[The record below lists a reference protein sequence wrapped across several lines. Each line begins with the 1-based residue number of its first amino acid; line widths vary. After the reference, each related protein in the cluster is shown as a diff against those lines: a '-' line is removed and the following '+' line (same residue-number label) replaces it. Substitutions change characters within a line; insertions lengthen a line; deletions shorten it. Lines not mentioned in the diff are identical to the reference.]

1 MKILAQTMKDGSV
14 RIVDAPSPLIAPGFV
29 RIRPLWSAISPGTEG
44 NKIVTGR
51 MSLIGK
57 ARAKPEQVKQV
68 LAMVG
73 QLGLRNTIQKVRDKL
88 DGAGPLGYS
97 LAGLVTELG
106 PEVDHVAVGD
116 LVACAGGGYANH
128 ADEVVVPRNLV
139 VKVPDGVSAEAA
151 SMSTL
156 AAIALQGVRLAEP
169 TLGESAVVVGLGVIG
184 QMACRLLQANGCRV
198 FATDISGAAVA
209 RTLELGLAQGGGQ
222 LGTDA
227 VESQVGD
234 FTRGRGADLVL
245 ICAATASSDPV
256 AMSGRIC
263 RQRGRVVVV
272 GAVGM
277 DLPRENYYEKEI
289 RFSVSCSYGPGRYD
303 PTYEEAGLDYPAGFV
318 RWTEGRNLEAV
329 MDLMAAGTFE
339 PVALVTHRFE
349 FAEAPR
355 AYAMIADRSEP
366 YSGILLHYPAQP
378 APPVRRVELAGQRRH
393 GGNIGVGFV
402 GTGSFAQTFLL
413 PPLRS
418 DGRVRLEAIF
428 TRTGLTAADVGARN
442 GFAVAVDSPEAVIG
456 HEGTD
461 ALVVATRHDQ
471 HGPLALAALRAGKH
485 VFVEKPLCLTRDELL
500 AIARQALAMEVAG
513 TQPFVQVGFNRRFS
527 QAARALKRHFGAN
540 PGPLTMMYRVS
551 AGHIP
556 KGHWTQDPQAGGGRI
571 LGEVCHFVDLMQ
583 FMCGADPVAVSAMCI
598 DTPNQANKADD
609 NVVIS
614 LRFAD
619 GSVGSLGYFAEGAK
633 SMPKEQLE
641 VLGAGRSGVLENFQA
656 VRLWSGRGSRRV
668 RCSGKGHADEI
679 KAFLD
684 GIAAGT
690 PPLGWRSQ
698 VATTLATLRI
708 LDALSSG
715 RTETVDTE
723 ALLREAA
730 GGDA

>member
-1 MKILAQTMKDGSV
+1 LKILAQTMKDGSV
-14 RIVDAPSPLIAPGFV
+14 RILEAPSPLIAPGFV
-29 RIRPLWSAISPGTEG
+29 RVRPLYSAISPGTEG

-57 ARAKPEQVKQV
+57 ARAKPDQVKQV

-73 QLGLRNTIQKVRDKL
+73 QLGLKNTIQKVRDKL

-97 LAGLVTELG
+97 LAGLVTEVG
-106 PEVDHVAVGD
+106 PEVDHVSVGD
-116 LVACAGGGYANH
+116 LVSCAGGGYANH

-139 VKVPDGVSAEAA
+139 VRVPDGVGAEAA
-151 SMSTL
+151 SMATL

-169 TLGESAVVVGLGVIG
+169 TLGESAVVIGLGVIG

-198 FATDISGAAVA
+198 FATDISGAAVT
-209 RTLELGLAQGGGQ
+209 RTLELGLAEAGGQ
-222 LGTDA
+222 LGADA

-277 DLPRENYYEKEI
+277 DLPRENYYEKEL

-303 PTYEEAGLDYPAGFV
+303 PTYEEGGLDYPAGFV

-329 MDLMAAGTFE
+329 LDLMAAGAFD
-339 PVALVTHRFE
+339 PVALVTHRLE
-349 FAEAPR
+349 FADAPR

-366 YSGILLHYPAQP
+366 FGGILLKYPDQP
-378 APPVRRVELAGQRRH
+378 AAPARRVELAGRPRR
-393 GGNIGVGFV
+393 GRNIGIGFI

-413 PPLRS
+413 PPLRA
-418 DGRVRLEAIF
+418 DGRTRLEAIF
-428 TRTGLTAADVGARN
+428 TRTGLTAADIGARN
-442 GFAVAVDSPEAVIG
+442 GFAVAVDSPQGVVCHA
-456 HEGTD
+456 GTD
-461 ALVVATRHDQ
+461 AVVIATRHDQ
-471 HGPLALAALRAGKH
+471 HGPLALAALQAGKH
-485 VFVEKPLCLTRDELL
+485 VFVEKPLCLTADELV
-500 AIARQALAMEVAG
+500 AITRQIVAMTDDG
-513 TQPFVQVGFNRRFS
+513 TLPVLQVGFNRRFS
-527 QAARALKRHFGAN
+527 HAARALRKHFGNN
-540 PGPLTMMYRVS
+540 PGPLTMMYRIS

-556 KGHWTQDPQAGGGRI
+556 RGHWTQDPVAGGGRI
-571 LGEVCHFVDLMQ
+571 LGEVCHFIDLMQ
-583 FMCGADPVAVSAMCI
+583 FVCGADPVAVSAMCI

-614 LRFAD
+614 IKFAD
-619 GSVGSLGYFAEGAK
+619 GSVGSIGYFAEGAK

-641 VLGAGRSGVLENFQA
+641 VLGAGRSGVIENFQA
-656 VRLWSGRGSRRV
+656 VKLWSGRGSRRV
-668 RCSGKGHADEI
+668 RCSGKGHADEV

-684 GIAAGT
+684 GIGSGT

-698 VATTLATLRI
+698 VATTLATLRVR
-708 LDALSSG
+708 DALQSG
-715 RTETVDTE
+715 RTESVDLD
-723 ALLREAA
+723 ALLREEV